1 MGAGSPRTLNIELW
15 VTDNYMQQNNVTIT
29 LYLVGQSENAAL
41 GELEGEVKDRI
52 FGEESINPSGNHE
65 TIHRRNA

>member
-1 MGAGSPRTLNIELW
+1 
-15 VTDNYMQQNNVTIT
+15 MQQNNVTIT